1 MSVGCRTS
9 RALRSYC
16 TLVAAA
22 TTAFPGQKEDCLN
35 AELGSRLRRPRTAG
49 AGRPETLRATRDG
62 KSEGAVARS
71 RCACGCEIR
80 SLLIASVSLGRLC
93 GV

>member
-1 MSVGCRTS
+1 MYNREAGTCRERLT
-9 RALRSYC
+9 RSGI
-16 TLVAAA
+16 TGSER
-22 TTAFPGQKEDCLN
+22 TTPTARGAREWEAWKEDCLN

-80 SLLIASVSLGRLC
+80 SLL
-93 GV
+93 